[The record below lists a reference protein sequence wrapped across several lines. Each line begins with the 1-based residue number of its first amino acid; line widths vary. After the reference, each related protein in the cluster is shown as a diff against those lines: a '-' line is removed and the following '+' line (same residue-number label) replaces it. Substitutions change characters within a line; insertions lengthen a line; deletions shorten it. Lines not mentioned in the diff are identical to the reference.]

1 MVHITYP
8 VLNQIDLDK
17 LKQELEERHQ
27 RVQWGVNNI
36 WDFDSLV
43 QDQNGSELVRKI
55 YFHEINRFRNSQ
67 QDINYMIFFNRG
79 TSPETGAIMLSSS
92 LCERTGLQY
101 AITFLNRQSL
111 TVDRVKWG
119 RLGGSTRYLDGGGI
133 LLTERLSDSKP
144 IISASEK
151 VCERG
156 EKIKL
161 VIAYST
167 SICLEQ
173 TLGEDL
179 SKKGIELRVLFQD
192 KK

>member
-67 QDINYMIFFNRG
+67 QDINYMIFFNKG
-79 TSPETGAIMLSSS
+79 SSPETGAIMLSGA
-92 LCERTGLQY
+92 LCEKTGLQY
-101 AITFLNRQSL
+101 AIAYLNRQSQ
-111 TVDRVKWG
+111 TIERVKWG
-119 RLGGSTRYLDGGGI
+119 RLCNASGDIDGDGI
-133 LLTERLSDSKP
+133 LLTDHITEDKSIKSTSEEVSKRRG
-144 IISASEK
+144 K
-151 VCERG
+151 VKLVLAYSSSYDLEQKLRG
-156 EKIKL
+156 E
-161 VIAYST
+161 
-167 SICLEQ
+167 
-173 TLGEDL
+173 L
-179 SKKGIELRVLFQD
+179 SKKGTELKVLFND
-192 KK
+192 KR